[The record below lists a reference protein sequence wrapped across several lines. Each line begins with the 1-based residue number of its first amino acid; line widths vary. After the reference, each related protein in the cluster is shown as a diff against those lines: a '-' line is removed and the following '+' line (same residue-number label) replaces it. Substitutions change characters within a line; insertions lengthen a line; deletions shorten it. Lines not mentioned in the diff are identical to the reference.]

1 MDIQFTKEDLDFKD
15 KIKKFIK
22 DNLSFELKSKINN
35 GIAYKRNH

>member
-22 DNLSFELKSKINN
+22 DNLSFELKSKIN
-35 GIAYKRNH
+35 YFQ